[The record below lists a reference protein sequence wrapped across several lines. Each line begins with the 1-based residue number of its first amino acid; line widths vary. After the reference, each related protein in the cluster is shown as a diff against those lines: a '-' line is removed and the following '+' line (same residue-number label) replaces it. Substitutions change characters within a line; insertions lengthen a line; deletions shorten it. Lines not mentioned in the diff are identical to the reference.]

1 MLFTIN
7 KMSSE
12 NDVVP
17 ETVVSQSEQQPEAVA
32 EVVAEAV
39 TEPLVSP
46 ISVPSSARLE
56 VVKSA
61 YEQDSQGERAGQE
74 SVQLIQPALV
84 GQPPPLPLRPSI
96 VGQPPAGQTAS
107 SMSLQCAVCS
117 QLQGESDKLVLSIQ
131 ELVGGEE
138 LSMLNIIEICLSLM
152 TMAEQI
158 PSTTGPQRKQIVLQA
173 VTTYLQKTG
182 GDPNLVNLLPPFI
195 DAAIAL
201 EKGDTQIATQEAV
214 VGCLG
219 CLTFC
224 SAKKAKKAD
233 AKKAD
238 AKKADSKKA
247 PKCGSQSSLSGK
259 K

>member
-1 MLFTIN
+1 
-7 KMSSE
+7 
-12 NDVVP
+12 
-17 ETVVSQSEQQPEAVA
+17 
-32 EVVAEAV
+32 
-39 TEPLVSP
+39 
-46 ISVPSSARLE
+46 
-56 VVKSA
+56 
-61 YEQDSQGERAGQE
+61 
-74 SVQLIQPALV
+74 
-84 GQPPPLPLRPSI
+84 
-96 VGQPPAGQTAS
+96 
-107 SMSLQCAVCS
+107 MSLQCAVCA
-117 QLQGESDKLVLSIQ
+117 QLQGESDKLALSIQ

-201 EKGDTQIATQEAV
+201 EKGDTQIATQDAV

-233 AKKAD
+233 GKKAD
-238 AKKADSKKA
+238 AKKV